1 MKKKWLRTALL
12 AAAFAGLLCVS
23 ALAADGGM
31 YNVKEENGTTV
42 KPQTAERTEVTG
54 KEETVNGGEV
64 TLYTGAER
72 VALTYSEARNGSYYV
87 VFALVSDP
95 AAQDETQVPTES
107 NLVYINQA
115 TAAGAEVTFNVY
127 PSKLESGRHYTLY
140 LSSND
145 GILSGLTEVASFDY
159 YLPYTL
165 GDVNEDGDVTAY
177 DATVVLRHV
186 AKIQYMTSANAL
198 LAADANG
205 NGTVEADDA
214 TRILRYVAKIDSTL
228 G

>member
-31 YNVKEENGTTV
+31 YNVQEENGTTV

-72 VALTYSEARNGSYYV
+72 VALTYSKARNGSYYA

-95 AAQDETQVPTES
+95 AAQDETPVPTES
-107 NLVYINQA
+107 NLVYIDQA

-165 GDVNEDGDVTAY
+165 GDVDENKAINAI
-177 DATVVLRHV
+177 DALWVLQNAASTRDF
-186 AKIQYMTSANAL
+186 TSNQE
-198 LAADANG
+198 LAADVDFNKAINAIDALWILQTAA
-205 NGTVEADDA
+205 GTRV
-214 TRILRYVAKIDSTL
+214 L